1 MNNKIFISDKELK
14 TYGSTDTL
22 SDEAISLLLHQKNNW
37 ELVRS
42 NFQNLEQI
50 KTKDFNFDDYKI
62 KVQFNP
68 SRIVS
73 SSAKVDKKT
82 IKDRACFLCEENLP
96 DVQKG
101 IKYKDDYVIL
111 INPFPIFKQHLTI
124 PHLKHT
130 PQNIE
135 NSIEDLLDIA
145 YDLRDNFFVF
155 YNGPKC
161 GASAPDHLHF
171 QAGLK
176 NSTPIE
182 INYKYFAEY
191 FGRELFSQNNSK
203 VVAVNHQLN
212 RFFFFEAKEKSEL
225 VKLFIDVVNQLKKLS
240 TSKEEPLMNIIS
252 TYTENSWKVF
262 LFPRKLHRPKQFFA
276 EDDSK
281 ILFSPAA
288 VDMAGLC
295 ITPQEKDFNKIT
307 NEDLVDMFEQV
318 MCDSFT
324 IENLQI
330 L

>member
-1 MNNKIFISDKELK
+1 MNNIFITDKELK
-14 TYGSTDTL
+14 TYGSIDTL
-22 SDEAISLLLHQKNNW
+22 SNKTASLLLHQKNNW
-37 ELVRS
+37 DLVKT

-50 KTKDFNFDDYKI
+50 KTKKFDFNDYEI

-68 SRIVS
+68 SRITS
-73 SSAKVDKKT
+73 SSAKVDKKS
-82 IKDRACFLCEENLP
+82 IKDRVCFLCKKNLP
-96 DVQKG
+96 EVQKG
-101 IKYKDDYVIL
+101 IKYKDDYIIL

-124 PHLKHT
+124 PHLEHT

-135 NSIEDLLDIA
+135 YSIKDLLDLT

-182 INYKYFAEY
+182 SKYKNLVKK
-191 FGRELFSQNNSK
+191 FGRELFSEKDSK
-203 VVAVNHQLN
+203 AVAINHQLN

-225 VKLFIDVVNQLKKLS
+225 LELFFSIFNQLKKLS
-240 TSKEEPLMNIIS
+240 ASKEEPLMNIIS

-295 ITPQEKDFNKIT
+295 ITPQEEDFTKISKD
-307 NEDLVDMFEQV
+307 DLVDMFEQV
-318 MCDSFT
+318 MIDTLT
-324 IENLQI
+324 IQNLQ
-330 L
+330 LL